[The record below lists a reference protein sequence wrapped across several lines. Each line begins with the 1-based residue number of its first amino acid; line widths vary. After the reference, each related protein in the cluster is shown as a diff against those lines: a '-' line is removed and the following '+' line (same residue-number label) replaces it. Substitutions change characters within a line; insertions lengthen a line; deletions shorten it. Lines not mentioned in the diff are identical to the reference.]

1 MEIIIAICGICA
13 LGYGYSEY
21 KRGVQVGAETML
33 AMLTEQG
40 FIKIDEEG
48 NVSSGDRNV

>member
-1 MEIIIAICGICA
+1 MEIIIAICGICT
-13 LGYGYSEY
+13 LGYGYAEY
-21 KRGVQVGAETML
+21 KRGVRAGAETML

>member
-1 MEIIIAICGICA
+1 MEIIIIAICGICA
-13 LGYGYSEY
+13 LLGYAEY
-21 KRGVQVGAETML
+21 KRGVRVGAETML